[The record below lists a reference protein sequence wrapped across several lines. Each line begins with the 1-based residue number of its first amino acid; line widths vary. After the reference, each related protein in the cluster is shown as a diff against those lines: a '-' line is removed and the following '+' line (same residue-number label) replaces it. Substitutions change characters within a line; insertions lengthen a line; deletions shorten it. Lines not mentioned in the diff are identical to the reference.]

1 MMHPGSVR
9 ANTATVTCVLR
20 FAMTWSLR
28 PTWAPAVQQKD
39 VQGPA
44 DLEAMSKWTC
54 KGCGESHYHTFVK
67 CAKCNTYRPHDSD
80 PSFRKQVSP
89 PDSL

>member
-1 MMHPGSVR
+1 MHVH
-9 ANTATVTCVLR
+9 AAIVTYLLL
-20 FAMTWSLR
+20 FAMAWLLR
-28 PTWAPAVQQKD
+28 LRWAPAVQQKD

-67 CAKCNTYRPHDSD
+67 CSKCNTYRPHDSD
-80 PSFRKQVSP
+80 PSFRKQVFLLV
-89 PDSL
+89 SL